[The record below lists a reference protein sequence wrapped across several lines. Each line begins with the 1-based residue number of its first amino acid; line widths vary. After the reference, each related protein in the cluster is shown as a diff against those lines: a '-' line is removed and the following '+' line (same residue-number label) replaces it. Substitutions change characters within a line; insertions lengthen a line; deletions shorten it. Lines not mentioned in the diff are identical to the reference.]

1 MKTHR
6 QHRTESFPPK
16 IRNKPRIS
24 ILTPDIQLCTGGSNR
39 SIKQETKDIQ
49 IEKEKAKLS
58 LFANE
63 LILHI

>member
-1 MKTHR
+1 MN
-6 QHRTESFPPK
+6 ESFPPK
-16 IRNKPRIS
+16 IRNKSRIS
-24 ILTPDIQLCTGGSNR
+24 ILTTGIQLCTGGSNR
-39 SIKQETKDIQ
+39 SIKQEIKDIQ